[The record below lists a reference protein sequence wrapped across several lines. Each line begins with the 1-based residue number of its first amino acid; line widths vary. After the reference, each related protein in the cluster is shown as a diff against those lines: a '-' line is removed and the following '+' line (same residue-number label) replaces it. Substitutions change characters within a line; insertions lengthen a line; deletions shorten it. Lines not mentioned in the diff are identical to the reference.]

1 MAAQRNYDDS
11 GARTGRSH
19 HARARTTLAFIA
31 IAGGFMS
38 TPGLANDASAGVA
51 SRTTEESAGVAP
63 HIENG
68 ATSEP
73 LSLRKQYATTRSVA
87 AAPHRD
93 LPTYVHTYSLGE
105 RGDNWF
111 DFGLEQ
117 RTRFEIRDDFYA
129 KSLASDDRFLMRTRG
144 YLGVRSALDPLRF
157 GVEFQD
163 SRRLGGELNIEDTG
177 DINENELLQLFAE
190 LYFADAVAPGHPVS
204 IRFGRM
210 SYDTIDRRLVARN
223 RFRNTTNAFDGLR
236 VRIGDDMT
244 PWEIEA
250 FAYQPVE
257 RFIRSFDHGDDER
270 WFYGLT
276 GAWRGWSPWVTLEPY
291 YFVLD
296 EDRKAY
302 SAIDREIHTLGL
314 HGFGLIG
321 DSGFDYDFNVA
332 YQFGNVTRGKHRA
345 FATHAELG
353 YTFDTEWTPR
363 AAFMFDYASGDENP
377 NDGVNER
384 FDRLFG
390 AAHNF
395 YGHSDNVILSN
406 LIQAAL
412 HLSAKPSKKLKL
424 NAFYRN
430 FWLASDRDA
439 FVSARIS
446 DPLGQSGDWVG
457 HEIDLRAQYALS
469 GEVGLD
475 LGFSHFMPGAFTS
488 HAGGASVD
496 DSDFFYVQITIT
508 PKFE

>member
-1 MAAQRNYDDS
+1 M
-11 GARTGRSH
+11 
-19 HARARTTLAFIA
+19 TLIVFLG
-31 IAGGFMS
+31 AGGLVAPRGF
-38 TPGLANDASAGVA
+38 ANDAS
-51 SRTTEESAGVAP
+51 TGVAP
-63 HIENG
+63 GSAKE
-68 ATSEP
+68 ATTDTPLAEEGVTSAP
-73 LSLRKQYATTRSVA
+73 LSLRKRYAATRSVA
-87 AAPHRD
+87 ATPHRD
-93 LPTYVHTYSLGE
+93 LPTYVQTYSLGGRE
-105 RGDNWF
+105 HDWF
-111 DFGLEQ
+111 DLGLEQ
-117 RTRFEIRDDFYA
+117 RTRFELRDDFYA
-129 KSLASDDRFLMRTRG
+129 KRLASDDRFLMRTRG
-144 YLGVRSALDPLRF
+144 YLGVRSVLDPLRF
-157 GVEFQD
+157 GVEFED
-163 SRRLGGELNIEDTG
+163 SRRFGSELNIEDAG

-190 LYFADAVAPGHPVS
+190 FYFPDAVAPGHPVS

-210 SYDTIDRRLVARN
+210 SYDAIDRRLFARN

-236 VRIGDDMT
+236 LRIGDGMT
-244 PWEIEA
+244 PWEFEA

-257 RFIRSFDHGDDER
+257 RFIRGFDHGDDER
-270 WFYGLT
+270 WFYGVT

-332 YQFGNVTRGKHRA
+332 YQFGNMTRGKHRA

-353 YTFDTEWTPR
+353 YTFDMDWTPR

-412 HLSAKPSKKLKL
+412 HLTAKPSKRLKL
-424 NAFYRN
+424 NAFYRS

-439 FVSARIS
+439 FVSARIR
-446 DPLGQSGDWVG
+446 DPLGQSGDWIG
-457 HEIDLRAQYALS
+457 HEIDLRAQYAIS
-469 GEVGLD
+469 DEVGLD
-475 LGFSHFMPGAFTS
+475 LGFAHFMPGSFTS
-488 HAGGASVD
+488 HAGDASVD
-496 DSDFFYVQITIT
+496 DNDFFYVQVTIT
-508 PKFE
+508 PEFE